1 MSQRAA
7 SLADRFEQAN
17 EAVIAAVE
25 RCSDTDWTATCDGEH
40 WSVGVTAHHVA
51 TSYAGFQSIIQGLA
65 SGAEMP
71 PFTREMLDQ
80 SNAQHAQEFAGCTRA
95 ETVTLLRSNGQ
106 VAADTVRGLSDE
118 QLDRGAPLALAGGQ
132 TISAAQMA
140 EFMIGHPTD
149 HLASIRSALGAG
161 SALTA

>member
-1 MSQRAA
+1 MSQRAT

-25 RCSDTDWTATCDGEH
+25 RCSDTDWATTCDGEH

-51 TSYAGFQSIIQGLA
+51 TSYAGFQGIIQGLA

-80 SNAQHAQEFAGCTRA
+80 SNAEHAQEFAGCTRA
-95 ETVTLLRSNGQ
+95 ETVALLRTNGRA
-106 VAADTVRGLSDE
+106 AADTVRSLSDE
-118 QLDRGAPLALAGGQ
+118 QLDRSAPLALAGGN
-132 TISAAQMA
+132 TISAAQIA
-140 EFMIGHPTD
+140 EFMIGHPRD
-149 HLASIRSALGAG
+149 HLASIRSALGVG
-161 SALTA
+161 TAPGA